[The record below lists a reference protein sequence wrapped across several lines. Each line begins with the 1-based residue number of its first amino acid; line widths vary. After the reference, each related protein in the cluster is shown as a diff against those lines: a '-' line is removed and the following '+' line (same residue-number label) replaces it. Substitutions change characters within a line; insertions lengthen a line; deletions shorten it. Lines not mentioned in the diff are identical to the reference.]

1 MHKWISRKLIAAVGS
16 VVTVVLVNV
25 GLPENIAVQIT
36 DSLTW
41 IVSAYLV
48 GQGAADA
55 AGALKK

>member
-1 MHKWISRKLIAAVGS
+1 MDKWISRKLITAVGS

-25 GLPENIAVQIT
+25 GLPEAVATQIT
-36 DSLTW
+36 DSIAW

-55 AGALKK
+55 ASAMKR